1 MNACLYTAHIT
12 SCFMAVYNSILSEIG
27 CQLLAQN
34 FRLTDVAVCA
44 IHELFECIIYT
55 MNRWELVHSAKWR

>member
-1 MNACLYTAHIT
+1 
-12 SCFMAVYNSILSEIG
+12 MAVYNSILSEIG